1 MSKLDGMSEKELRAE
16 LDRMA
21 RNCCAVGAR
30 VIAYQQMQNK
40 SMAVLDRLLKHAK
53 EFGSI
58 SFEELKPIMLEYS
71 VFMDKAMQNLPALEV
86 PEDEMDV

>member
-1 MSKLDGMSEKELRAE
+1 MSKLDGMSEQELRAALE
-16 LDRMA
+16 RLS
-21 RNCCAVGAR
+21 RNSCAIGAR
-30 VIAYQQMQNK
+30 VIAYIQMQNK
-40 SMAVLDRLLKHAK
+40 SADVLDRILKHAK
-53 EFGSI
+53 EYGSI